1 MFAVLSTARKAI
13 SRGFLLASCLWLA
26 ACDAS
31 MTNSLG
37 GSSNAGGPQI
47 DTNAPVQVALLVP
60 KSDPSAGSVARS
72 LENAVRLAIADLQGA
87 RIDLRVYDTAGQA
100 SLAASQAQLAVD
112 EGAKIILG
120 PLFGEAANAAAV
132 AVADEGITVLSFSN
146 NTSIAGGNLFVLGA
160 TFENTAD
167 RLMGYAARQGKGNV
181 AVLYT
186 DNVAGTLGRSA
197 ITSAAAR
204 NGGSVVGSVP
214 YALNTESLNSA
225 LSRVKGMVDSGAA
238 NGMFITDDYT
248 GGLSVVLQLGPES
261 GINPSTTQY
270 MGLTRWD
277 ARPDAFRL
285 PGIEGSYFAVPDL
298 NMHNNFEARYAN
310 AYGSAPH
317 ALAGLGYDG
326 IAAIGALVRQGRKDA
341 LTARALTQGSGF
353 QGTGGV
359 FRLLSDGTNQRG
371 LAVAT
376 IRNSQVVILD
386 PAPRSFGGAGF

>member
-1 MFAVLSTARKAI
+1 MFAPLSTARKVI
-13 SRGFLLASCLWLA
+13 RRGVVLVSCLWLA

-31 MTNSLG
+31 MTGPLG
-37 GSSNAGGPQI
+37 GSGGAGGPQI
-47 DTNAPVQVALLVP
+47 DTNAPVQVALLLP
-60 KSDPSAGSVARS
+60 KSDPGAGSVARS
-72 LENAVRLAIADLQGA
+72 LENAVRLAITDLQGA
-87 RIDLRVYDTAGQA
+87 RIDLRVYDTGGQA
-100 SLAASQAQLAVD
+100 SMAASQAQLAVD

-132 AVADEGITVLSFSN
+132 AVADEGISVLSFSN

-167 RLMGYAARQGKGNV
+167 RLMGYATRQGKGNV

-186 DNVAGTLGRSA
+186 DNVAGTLGRDA
-197 ITSAAAR
+197 ITAAAAR
-204 NGGSVVGSVP
+204 SGGSVVGSVP

-225 LSRVKGMVDSGAA
+225 LNQVKGMVDSGAA
-238 NGMFITDDYT
+238 NAMFITDNYD
-248 GGLSVVLQLGPES
+248 GGLSVVLQLGPER
-261 GINPSTTQY
+261 GISPASTQY
-270 MGLTRWD
+270 IGLTRWD
-277 ARPDAFRL
+277 VRPDAFLL
-285 PGIEGSYFAVPDL
+285 PGIEGSYFAMPDVA
-298 NMHNNFEARYAN
+298 MNNSFETRYTN

-326 IAAIGALVRQGRKDA
+326 IAAIGALVGQGRKDA
-341 LTARALTQGSGF
+341 LTRRALTQASGF